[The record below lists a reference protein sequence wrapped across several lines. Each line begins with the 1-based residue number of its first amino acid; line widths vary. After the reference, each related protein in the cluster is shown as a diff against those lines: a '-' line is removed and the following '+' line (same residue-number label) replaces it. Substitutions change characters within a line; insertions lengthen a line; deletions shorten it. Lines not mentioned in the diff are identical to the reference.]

1 MIRRTPRST
10 RTDTLFPYTTLFRSS
25 GRDVDTVQIAQV
37 PADLTR
43 AHAPSVH
50 RHDLIIKPRKTALI
64 LGNQLRVEAAMPVA
78 GHVDLELAGVRR
90 HRLAAVTVA
99 AIASLLIVAQMM
111 IHQIGRAHV

>member
-1 MIRRTPRST
+1 MIRRPPRST
-10 RTDTLFPYTTLFRSS
+10 LTDTLFPYTTLFRS
-25 GRDVDTVQIAQV
+25 DVDTVQIAQV

-43 AHAPSVH
+43 AHAPSVR

-111 IHQIGRAHV
+111 IHLGIERPFG

>member
-1 MIRRTPRST
+1 MIRRPPKPT
-10 RTDTLFPYTTLFRSS
+10 RTDTLIPYTT
-25 GRDVDTVQIAQV
+25 
-37 PADLTR
+37 LTR

-111 IHQIGRAHV
+111 IHLGIDRKSTRLNSSH

>member
-1 MIRRTPRST
+1 MMRRPPRPT
-10 RTDTLFPYTTLFRSS
+10 LTDPLFPYSTLFRSADQI

-78 GHVDLELAGVRR
+78 GHVDLELAGDRKST
-90 HRLAAVTVA
+90 RLH
-99 AIASLLIVAQMM
+99 SS
-111 IHQIGRAHV
+111 H

>member
-1 MIRRTPRST
+1 M
-10 RTDTLFPYTTLFRSS
+10 LFRS
-25 GRDVDTVQIAQV
+25 
-37 PADLTR
+37 
-43 AHAPSVH
+43 
-50 RHDLIIKPRKTALI
+50 IIKPRKTALI

-111 IHQIGRAHV
+111 IHLGIERPFGQRFLQRIEHSALKIGSASCRERVCQYV

>member
-1 MIRRTPRST
+1 M
-10 RTDTLFPYTTLFRSS
+10 DTCTTEIYPYDSLFPYTTLFRS
-25 GRDVDTVQIAQV
+25 
-37 PADLTR
+37 ADLTR

-111 IHQIGRAHV
+111 IHLGIERPFG